1 MNLSFIALQRSLGVK
16 PDGAIGRVTLSAM
29 FKRLGAHQAVADELG
44 LAAAVHLRTYGILTT
59 PQRFAHFIAQVAHE
73 SGGFKYMEEIASGA
87 AYEGRKD
94 LGNVNKGDGVMF
106 KGRGVIQLT
115 GRANYRTYGQALGI
129 DLERHPHI
137 ASTPSIG
144 LLIGCKYWSDK
155 DLNTLAD
162 ADDIKTITRK
172 INGGLN
178 GFDDRCKRLEMI
190 KGMML
195 A

>member
-16 PDGAIGRVTLSAM
+16 PDGAIGRVTLSAL
-29 FKRLGAHQAVADELG
+29 FKRLGAHPAVADELG
-44 LAAAVHLRTYGILTT
+44 LAAAIHLRTYGILTT

-73 SGGFKYMEEIASGA
+73 SGGFQWMEEIASGA
-87 AYEGRKD
+87 AYEGRVD
-94 LGNVNKGDGVMF
+94 LGNTQKGDGVMY
-106 KGRGVIQLT
+106 KGRGPIQIT
-115 GRANYRTYGQALGI
+115 GRANYRAYGQALGI

-144 LLIGCKYWSDK
+144 LLIGCKYWADK

-178 GFDDRCKRLEMI
+178 GFDDRCKRLDMI
-190 KGMML
+190 KMMMR

>member
-1 MNLSFIALQRSLGVK
+1 MSLSFIALQRSLGVK
-16 PDGAIGRVTLSAM
+16 PDGAVGRSTLSAL
-29 FKRLGAHQAVADELG
+29 FKRLGAHPAVADELA
-44 LAAAVHLRTYGILTT
+44 LAAAIHLRTYGILAT
-59 PQRFAHFIAQVAHE
+59 PQRLAHFMAQVAHE
-73 SGGFKYMEEIASGA
+73 SGGFQWMEEIASGA
-87 AYEGRKD
+87 AYEGRAD
-94 LGNVNKGDGVMF
+94 LGNTQKGDGVMY
-106 KGRGVIQLT
+106 KGRGPIQIT
-115 GRANYRTYGQALGI
+115 GRANYRAYGQALGI

-178 GFDDRCKRLEMI
+178 GFDDRCKRLAAIKEMTR
-190 KGMML
+190 

>member
-1 MNLSFIALQRSLGVK
+1 MSLSFIALQRSLGVK
-16 PDGAIGRVTLSAM
+16 PDGAVGRATLSAL
-29 FKRLGAHQAVADELG
+29 FKRLGAHPAVADELA
-44 LAAAVHLRTYGILTT
+44 LAANVHLRTYGILTT

-94 LGNVNKGDGVMF
+94 LGNVNKGDGVMY
-106 KGRGVIQLT
+106 KGRGPIQIT

-144 LLIGCKYWSDK
+144 LLIGCKYWADK
-155 DLNTLAD
+155 DLNPLAD

-178 GFDDRCKRLEMI
+178 GFDDRCKRFETI